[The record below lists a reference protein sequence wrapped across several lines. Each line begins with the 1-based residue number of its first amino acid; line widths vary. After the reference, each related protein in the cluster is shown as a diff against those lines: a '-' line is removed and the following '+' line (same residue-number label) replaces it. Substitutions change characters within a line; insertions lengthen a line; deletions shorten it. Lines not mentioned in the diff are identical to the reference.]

1 MASSSCA
8 DAFMPGLLKRLRPAP
23 RKVALLRASRLGDFV
38 CATPA
43 FRSLRRALPEAE
55 LTLAA
60 LPAMA
65 PLVARLPHLDRILL
79 FPGAPGIAEQL
90 FDQRRLAE
98 FYRRGQAERFDLV
111 IQMHGS
117 GVFSNP
123 VALQLRG
130 KVTAGFVRLGDG
142 PGGLDAAFPFP
153 TGRHEVRKL
162 IELCRFL
169 GAEPAG
175 EELEFRCFAED
186 LQTAHQLLSPAGPPL
201 IGVHA
206 GAEAA
211 TKRWSPRRF
220 ARAAASLSGSS
231 GGTVVL
237 LGAEAGGT
245 EDPLLSGLAGHP
257 VIDLRSR
264 TSIPVL
270 GAVISQLAVLLTN
283 DSGPA
288 HIAYATL
295 ALPRLL
301 CLAALYRQNGAPPT
315 LAGIVYWSTP
325 STVVLAISRLA
336 LLVMNACRKITVE
349 EVVLAAHRAL
359 NAADSRPEGSMCS
372 CDDSKTGNRQP
383 FEVKKI
389 AVLRANGIGDFL
401 FSLPALAALRHAY
414 PAGRDRP
421 PGLGVALVLSCR
433 PAVLGGP
440 NHHRSQLPGG
450 GCGPGWA

>member
-1 MASSSCA
+1 
-8 DAFMPGLLKRLRPAP
+8 MPGLLKRLRPAP

-288 HIAYATL
+288 HIAYAVGTASVTMFGGTL
-295 ALPRLL
+295 PAEWGPADPGRHRVLVHPIDCRPCDVPACPIGDE
-301 CLAALYRQNGAPPT
+301 CL
-315 LAGIVYWSTP
+315 
-325 STVVLAISRLA
+325 
-336 LLVMNACRKITVE
+336 RKITVE

-359 NAADSRPEGSMCS
+359 NAAEADRKGVC
-372 CDDSKTGNRQP
+372 
-383 FEVKKI
+383 
-389 AVLRANGIGDFL
+389 
-401 FSLPALAALRHAY
+401 ALR
-414 PAGRDRP
+414 
-421 PGLGVALVLSCR
+421 
-433 PAVLGGP
+433 
-440 NHHRSQLPGG
+440 
-450 GCGPGWA
+450 